1 MKSAKISLSDLA
13 GFYTE
18 MSFLGSIG
26 RLMSG
31 MGLKE
36 LLELVYAPNAVTHML
51 SGKAVSRSVRGFML
65 VDIALH
71 CLMTEEM
78 FGTSHTNDE
87 IERAEPP
94 LSNNILTEAS
104 QLFDKLLN
112 RQETMENVV
121 NHDAL
126 KAVEKEFEL
135 QKMHFKEFRTS
146 NLWLSFCEMV
156 AVLKRF
162 LLAERTGDWELHLL
176 SVQEMLPYLAAAGHN
191 LYTKSAYIYL
201 SQMQNLKATYPDI
214 YAHFM
219 RGHHV
224 VHRSDRLWA
233 GLSMDLAIEQV
244 LMRSVKSTG
253 GLTRGQGMGE
263 AQRTQWLLVM
273 PVCAEYNNDMQYATG
288 AGYRSSDHHVETT
301 NARKGR
307 QQGHS
312 NTY

>member
-1 MKSAKISLSDLA
+1 M
-13 GFYTE
+13 E

-31 MGLKE
+31 TGLKE

-51 SGKAVSRSVRGFML
+51 SGKAVSHSVRGFML

-104 QLFDKLLN
+104 QLFDTLLN

-135 QKMHFKEFRTS
+135 QKMRFKEIRTS

-191 LYTKSAYIYL
+191 LYIKSAYIYL
-201 SQMQNLKATYPDI
+201 SQMQNLNATYPDI

-253 GLTRGQGMGE
+253 GLT
-263 AQRTQWLLVM
+263 
-273 PVCAEYNNDMQYATG
+273 
-288 AGYRSSDHHVETT
+288 
-301 NARKGR
+301 
-307 QQGHS
+307 
-312 NTY
+312 